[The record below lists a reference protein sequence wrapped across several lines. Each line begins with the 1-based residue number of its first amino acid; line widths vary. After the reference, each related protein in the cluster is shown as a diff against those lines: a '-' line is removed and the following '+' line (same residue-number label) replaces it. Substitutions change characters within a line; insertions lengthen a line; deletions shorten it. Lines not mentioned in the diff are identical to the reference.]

1 MACDKL
7 DFFAAHRFTGNFHT
21 AAYRDQNIWAQTK
34 TKIVRMFGPDLV
46 EDNLRRALESHENFR
61 CGDRKLLAGPN
72 IERHIR
78 PTPCVDVQS
87 YGGICLDRRIGSNTV
102 FVAITAKLTA
112 NDISRVKRPNG
123 FKQSK
128 FFVPQRFSVA
138 AHWSFH
144 REQRQYLEQVVLYDV
159 PNCADFFIKP
169 ASSLNTKTLG
179 HGDLHIGNVVI
190 VPDRFEER
198 IRKPKIDQI

>member
-1 MACDKL
+1 
-7 DFFAAHRFTGNFHT
+7 
-21 AAYRDQNIWAQTK
+21 
-34 TKIVRMFGPDLV
+34 
-46 EDNLRRALESHENFR
+46 
-61 CGDRKLLAGPN
+61 
-72 IERHIR
+72 
-78 PTPCVDVQS
+78 
-87 YGGICLDRRIGSNTV
+87 
-102 FVAITAKLTA
+102 
-112 NDISRVKRPNG
+112 

-169 ASSLNTKTLG
+169 ASSLNTKALG

-198 IRKPKIDQI
+198 IRKPKIYQILNGLLSKEVIDSPDRRFRKNFIKDPIQCLRRCHISTERFFNDDASILGAT